1 MGLKGGSELN
11 WMEMTL
17 QEFQSKLASKS
28 PTPGGGTA
36 SAVALGQSAALVA
49 MVSNLTIGNEKWK
62 DGWQASE
69 SALEIANNTM
79 DEAAILA
86 TADSDAFDRV
96 MDSFKMAKNTDE
108 EKQNRRNEIRNST
121 LHAAEIPYRTA
132 NLSLSILEQMK
143 DLSLHANANAI
154 SDVGVAALLASAACK
169 GALFNVEINLNS
181 LPEDYGVEMREN
193 LDEINEKCRELSKV
207 IMHNVKTRL

>member
-1 MGLKGGSELN
+1 MGLTGGSELN

-181 LPEDYGVEMREN
+181 LPEDYGVEMREF
-193 LDEINEKCRELSKV
+193 R
-207 IMHNVKTRL
+207 

>member
-11 WMEMTL
+11 WMEITL

-62 DGWQASE
+62 EGWQASE
-69 SALEIANNTM
+69 SALEVANNTM

-96 MDSFKMAKNTDE
+96 MDAFKLAKNTDE
-108 EKQNRRNEIRNST
+108 EKQNRRSEIRNST

-132 NLSLSILEQMK
+132 NLSLNILEQMK

-193 LDEINEKCRELSKV
+193 LDKINEKCRELSKV
-207 IMHNVKTRL
+207 IMHNVKKRL

>member
-1 MGLKGGSELN
+1 MGITGGSELN

-17 QEFQSKLASKS
+17 QEFQKTLASKS

-69 SALEIANNTM
+69 SALGIANMVM
-79 DEAAILA
+79 DDAGTLA
-86 TADSDAFDRV
+86 TEDSNAFDKVMDAF
-96 MDSFKMAKNTDE
+96 KLPKNSDE
-108 EKQNRRNEIRNST
+108 EKQFRRNEIRNST
-121 LHAAEIPYRTA
+121 LYAAEIPYKTA

-181 LPEDYGVEMREN
+181 LPEDYGVSMREN
-193 LDEINEKCRELSKV
+193 LGKINEKCRELSKV

>member
-1 MGLKGGSELN
+1 
-11 WMEMTL
+11 MTL
-17 QEFQSKLASKS
+17 LEFQKALASKS

-62 DGWQASE
+62 EGWQVSE
-69 SALEIANNTM
+69 SALKIAKITM
-79 DEAAILA
+79 EEAATLA
-86 TADSDAFDRV
+86 TEDSDAFDKV
-96 MDSFKMAKNTDE
+96 MGAFKLPKNSDE
-108 EKQNRRNEIRNST
+108 EKQHRRNEIRNST
-121 LHAAEIPYRTA
+121 LHAAEIPFKTA
-132 NLSLSILEQMK
+132 NLSLTILEQMK

-181 LPEDYGVEMREN
+181 LPDDYGVEMRDN
-193 LDEINEKCRELSKV
+193 LVKINEKCRELSKV